1 MKHEVIV
8 PNVGESITEVFIG
21 EWKKKSGDHVEKEDV
36 LVDLET
42 QKTSFELHAEVSGRI
57 EVLQPDP
64 ETRVRPGDV
73 IAVIEAGVG
82 DSPKA
87 ASSKSG
93 TSAPPPSPSA
103 APKSPAPANP
113 SAARLMAEQG
123 VDANQVSGSGR
134 GGRILKE
141 DVIDLAKEREKKEKK
156 SAPLPATSSAPTSPS
171 ESGVVD
177 YPVDESRGERK
188 EPASRI
194 RITIAQNLLKA
205 QRSAAIL
212 TTFNEVDMSAVMDF
226 RKKYKD
232 VFKEKHGVGLGMVG
246 FFARAAVRALKKYPL
261 VNATFTG
268 KEIIYRDFVDLGV
281 AVSTDHGLVVPVMRD
296 VDRMSLADFEK
307 SLATLSEKARLKKLS
322 IPEMSGGTFTISNG
336 GVFGSL
342 LSTPILN
349 PPQSAIL
356 GLHKIQERPIV
367 VKGEI
372 AIRPMMYLALSY
384 DHRIIDGK
392 EAVGFLVTLKEGIED
407 LFHILSEEDL

>member
-1 MKHEVIV
+1 M
-8 PNVGESITEVFIG
+8 
-21 EWKKKSGDHVEKEDV
+21 

-82 DSPKA
+82 DAPKA
-87 ASSKSG
+87 APTQS
-93 TSAPPPSPSA
+93 TPATPPP
-103 APKSPAPANP
+103 APRTTTQAMAPANP
-113 SAARLMAEQG
+113 SASRLMAEHG
-123 VDANQVSGSGR
+123 IGADQVSGSGR
-134 GGRILKE
+134 GGRILRE
-141 DVIDLAKEREKKEKK
+141 DVIDLATEREKKEKK
-156 SAPLPATSSAPTSPS
+156 AAPLTSASPAPSAPLAP
-171 ESGVVD
+171 EVVD

-194 RITIAQNLLKA
+194 RVTIAQNLLKA

-232 VFKEKHGVGLGMVG
+232 SFKEKHGVGLGMVG

-307 SLATLSEKARLKKLS
+307 NLSALSEKARLKKLS

-336 GVFGSL
+336 GGVGSL

-392 EAVGFLVTLKEGIED
+392 EAVGFLVTIKEGIED